1 MARSVILAGTVR
13 CDGCC
18 LPPRWC
24 LCAALRPVASAVAV
38 DVLIHRRENWRPTST
53 GKLVA
58 RTLQGSR
65 THVYQRV
72 QPPTRETIARP
83 DRELWILH
91 PGGEPVENLLPRP
104 ADQPA
109 PQVLLLDGNWG
120 QAGEMLRAVQGWGRL
135 VRLSQTGASR
145 YWLRSQERLDQFST
159 AEALIAVLQSL
170 GEVEAA
176 SQFGLQFE
184 LHVYATL
191 RARGH
196 KEGAEAYL
204 KGSRLPEA
212 FPEFLTQLNERRR
225 NPSEP
230 GISRLGPHP
239 QPERLN

>member
-1 MARSVILAGTVR
+1 MARSVILAGTIR

-24 LCAALRPVASAVAV
+24 LCAALRPVVSPVAV
-38 DVLIHRRENWRPTST
+38 DVLIHRREFWRPTST

-65 THVYQRV
+65 THIYQRV
-72 QPPTRETIARP
+72 DPPSLEAIARP

-91 PGGEPVENLLPRP
+91 PEGEPVETLLPRP
-104 ADQPA
+104 GGSTA

-120 QAGEMLRAVQGWGRL
+120 QAGEMLRWVQGWGRR

-159 AEALIAVLQSL
+159 AEALIAVLKAL
-170 GEVEAA
+170 GDTEGAT
-176 SQFGLQFE
+176 QFGLQFE

-196 KEGAEAYL
+196 KEAADEYL
-204 KGSRLPEA
+204 KGSRLPEV
-212 FPEFLTQLNERRR
+212 FPEFLAQLQERRR

-230 GISRLGPHP
+230 SPVRFGPHP
-239 QPERLN
+239 QPERLV

>member
-1 MARSVILAGTVR
+1 
-13 CDGCC
+13 
-18 LPPRWC
+18 
-24 LCAALRPVASAVAV
+24 
-38 DVLIHRRENWRPTST
+38 
-53 GKLVA
+53 
-58 RTLQGSR
+58 
-65 THVYQRV
+65 
-72 QPPTRETIARP
+72 
-83 DRELWILH
+83 
-91 PGGEPVENLLPRP
+91 
-104 ADQPA
+104 
-109 PQVLLLDGNWG
+109 LDGNWG
-120 QAGEMLRAVQGWGRL
+120 QAGEMLRAVQSWGRL

-170 GEVEAA
+170 GDMEAA
-176 SQFGLQFE
+176 AQFGLQFE

-230 GISRLGPHP
+230 GISRMGPYP

>member
-1 MARSVILAGTVR
+1 MARSVILAGTIR

-24 LCAALRPVASAVAV
+24 LCEALQPVESPVAV

-58 RTLQGSR
+58 RTLVGAR

-72 QPPTRETIARP
+72 DPPTRESIARP
-83 DRELWILH
+83 GRELWILH
-91 PGGEPVENLLPRP
+91 PQGEPVERLVPRP
-104 ADQPA
+104 ADEPA
-109 PQVLLLDGNWG
+109 PQVLLLDGNWA
-120 QAGEMLRAVQGWGRL
+120 QAGEMLRTVHGWGRP

-145 YWLRSQERLDQFST
+145 FWLRSQEHLDRFST
-159 AEALIAVLQSL
+159 AEALIAVLQAL
-170 GEVEAA
+170 GDTGAA
-176 SQFGLQFE
+176 DRLRLQFE

-196 KEGAEAYL
+196 KEAAGEYL
-204 KGSRLPEA
+204 AGSALPGA
-212 FPEFLTQLNERRR
+212 FPEFLARLHERRP

-230 GISRLGPHP
+230 GQARLGPHP
-239 QPERLN
+239 RPGWPG

>member
-1 MARSVILAGTVR
+1 MARSVILAGTIR

-24 LCAALRPVASAVAV
+24 LCTALRPVVSPVAV

-65 THVYQRV
+65 THVFQRV
-72 QPPTRETIARP
+72 NPPTRESIARP

-91 PGGEPVENLLPRP
+91 PGGEPVESLLPRP
-104 ADQPA
+104 TDQPA

-120 QAGEMLRAVQGWGRL
+120 QAGEMLRFVQGWGRP

-159 AEALIAVLQSL
+159 AEALIAVLRAL
-170 GEVEAA
+170 GDTEGA

-196 KEGAEAYL
+196 KEAAEEYL
-204 KGSRLPEA
+204 NESRLPEV
-212 FPEFLTQLNERRR
+212 FPEFLAQLQERRR

-230 GISRLGPHP
+230 SPARFGPHP
-239 QPERLN
+239 QPERLV

>member
-1 MARSVILAGTVR
+1 MARSVILAGTIR

-24 LCAALRPVASAVAV
+24 LCEALQPVDSPVAV

-58 RTLQGSR
+58 RTLVGAR

-72 QPPTRETIARP
+72 DPPTRESIARP
-83 DRELWILH
+83 GRELWILH
-91 PGGEPVENLLPRP
+91 PQGEPVERLVPRP
-104 ADQPA
+104 TDEPA
-109 PQVLLLDGNWG
+109 PQILLLDGNWA
-120 QAGEMLRAVQGWGRL
+120 QAGEMLRAVQGWGRP

-145 YWLRSQERLDQFST
+145 FWLRSQEHLDRFST
-159 AEALIAVLQSL
+159 AEALIAVLQAL
-170 GEVEAA
+170 GEAGAA
-176 SQFGLQFE
+176 DRLRLQFE

-196 KEGAEAYL
+196 KEAAGEYL
-204 KGSRLPEA
+204 AGSALPGA
-212 FPEFLTQLNERRR
+212 FPEFLARLHERRP

-230 GISRLGPHP
+230 GQARLGPHP
-239 QPERLN
+239 RPGWPG

>member
-1 MARSVILAGTVR
+1 MARSVILAGTIR

-24 LCAALRPVASAVAV
+24 LCEALQPVDSPVAV

-58 RTLQGSR
+58 RTLVGAR

-72 QPPTRETIARP
+72 DPPTRESIARP
-83 DRELWILH
+83 GRELWILH
-91 PGGEPVENLLPRP
+91 PQGEPVERLVPRP
-104 ADQPA
+104 TDEPA
-109 PQVLLLDGNWG
+109 PQVLLLDGNWA
-120 QAGEMLRAVQGWGRL
+120 QAGEMLRAVQDWGRP

-145 YWLRSQERLDQFST
+145 FWLRSQEHLDRFST
-159 AEALIAVLQSL
+159 AEALIAVLQAL
-170 GEVEAA
+170 GEAGAA
-176 SQFGLQFE
+176 DHLRLQFE

-196 KEGAEAYL
+196 KEAAGEYL
-204 KGSRLPEA
+204 AGSALPGV
-212 FPEFLTQLNERRR
+212 FPEFLARLHERRP

-230 GISRLGPHP
+230 GQARLGPHP
-239 QPERLN
+239 RPGWPG

>member
-1 MARSVILAGTVR
+1 MARSVILAGTIR

-24 LCAALRPVASAVAV
+24 LCEALQPVESPAAV

-58 RTLQGSR
+58 RTLVGAR

-72 QPPTRETIARP
+72 DPPTRESIARP
-83 DRELWILH
+83 GRELWILH
-91 PGGEPVENLLPRP
+91 PQGEPVERLVPRP
-104 ADQPA
+104 ADEPA
-109 PQVLLLDGNWG
+109 PQVLLLDGNWA
-120 QAGEMLRAVQGWGRL
+120 QAGEMLRTVQGWGRP

-145 YWLRSQERLDQFST
+145 FWLRSQEHLDRFST
-159 AEALIAVLQSL
+159 AEALIAVLQAL
-170 GEVEAA
+170 GDTGAA
-176 SQFGLQFE
+176 DRLRLQFE

-196 KEGAEAYL
+196 KEAAGEYL
-204 KGSRLPEA
+204 AGSALPGA
-212 FPEFLTQLNERRR
+212 FPEFLARLHERRP

-230 GISRLGPHP
+230 GQARLGPHP
-239 QPERLN
+239 RPGWPG